1 MDQTADVVVVGGG
14 VIGCFI
20 TYELSKAGLEVVVV
34 EKGQVGAEASSAA
47 AGIVGALAH
56 GGGGTCTF

>member
-20 TYELSKAGLEVVVV
+20 AYELSKAGLRGCGGG
-34 EKGQVGAEASSAA
+34 KGA
-47 AGIVGALAH
+47 
-56 GGGGTCTF
+56 GGGGGL